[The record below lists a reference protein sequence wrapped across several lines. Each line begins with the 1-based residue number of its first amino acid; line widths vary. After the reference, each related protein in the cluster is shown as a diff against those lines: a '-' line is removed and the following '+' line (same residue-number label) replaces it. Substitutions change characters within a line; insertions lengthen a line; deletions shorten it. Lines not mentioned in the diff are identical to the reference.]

1 MTTKILV
8 SDKLDKAGLEILE
21 ASGLPVVMKPGMTED
36 ELCAEIVDY
45 DALIIRS
52 GTRVT
57 KKVIDAAKNLRLI
70 GRAGVGVDNVDIPY
84 ATEKGILIMN
94 TPSANTLSAAEHTCA
109 MILAMARNIPQAH
122 KSMHEGKWDRSAY
135 TGVELNGKTLGI
147 IGTGRVGLEV
157 AKRLKAFNMKMVA
170 SDPFPP
176 KKEVLDEIGIT
187 LLPNADEV
195 VKVADFITIHSPL
208 LPSTKGMISMPQFK
222 MMKPTCRVANV
233 ARGGIVDEDDLYTA
247 LKEKIIAGA
256 AFDVWCNEPLDE
268 NEKKLLELDNI
279 VTTPHLGAS
288 TKEAQL
294 RVAVDIAESAVK
306 YLKEGI
312 ITNAINVPRGK
323 LTPETAP
330 FVPLA
335 ERLGTFANHL
345 TLGKAVTSLEVVAN
359 GNLANGDTNLLRVH
373 AVKGYIRDMVGADN
387 ANIINAEPVAKSK
400 GIEIKDSKNPSSVNY
415 SNIIEIKVVADGE
428 SCSISGTS
436 FGDEPRLVGYN
447 GYSFNVPLNGNLVFL
462 NYADKTG
469 IVGAVGTV
477 LGQADVD
484 IKEMA
489 VAVKDGCSKAMMV
502 LIIGKP
508 LDESKVA
515 DLARAID
522 GTAKFVS
529 IN

>member
-8 SDKLDKAGLEILE
+8 SDKLDKVGLDILE

-52 GTRVT
+52 GTKVT
-57 KKVIDAAKNLRLI
+57 RKVIDAAKKLRLI

-109 MILAMARNIPQAH
+109 MILAMARNVPQAH
-122 KSMHEGKWDRSAY
+122 QSMHEGKWDRSKF

-157 AKRLKAFNMKMVA
+157 ARRLKAFNMTMVA

-176 KKEVLDEIGIT
+176 RQEVLDEIGIK

-195 VKVADFITIHSPL
+195 VKVADF
-208 LPSTKGMISMPQFK
+208 MISDAQFK
-222 MMKPTCRVANV
+222 MMKPTCRIANV
-233 ARGGIVDEDDLYTA
+233 ARGGIVNEDALYRA
-247 LKEKIIAGA
+247 LKDNVIAGA
-256 AFDVWCNEPLDE
+256 AFDVWCNEPLSE
-268 NEKKLLELDNI
+268 EEQKLLELPNL

-294 RVAVDIAESAVK
+294 RVAVDIANSAVK
-306 YLKEGI
+306 YLKDGI
-312 ITNAINVPRGK
+312 ITNAINAPRGK
-323 LTPETAP
+323 LTPETEP

-335 ERLGTFANHL
+335 EGLGVFANHL
-345 TLGKAVTSLEVVAN
+345 NAGKNVERFEVTAN
-359 GNLANGDTNLLRVH
+359 GSMAEGDTNLLRVY
-373 AVKGYIRDMVGADN
+373 AVKGFIRDMVGMDN
-387 ANIINAEPVAKSK
+387 ANLVNAEPIAKSK
-400 GIEIKDSKNPSSVNY
+400 GVEIKDSKNAGSVNY
-415 SNIIEIKVVADGE
+415 SNILEIKTVSGKDTETV
-428 SCSISGTS
+428 SGTV

-447 GYSFNVPLNGNLVFL
+447 VPLSGNMVFL
-462 NYADKTG
+462 NYADRTG

-477 LGQADVD
+477 LGKAGVD
-484 IKEMA
+484 IQQMA
-489 VAVKDGCSKAMMV
+489 VSVNGSGKALMV
-502 LIIGKP
+502 LLVGKA
-508 LDESKVA
+508 LDSKLV
-515 DLARAID
+515 DELAKAID
-522 GTAKFVS
+522 GTARFVAV
-529 IN
+529 N

>member
-8 SDKLDKAGLEILE
+8 SDKLDKAGLDILE

-52 GTRVT
+52 GTKVT
-57 KKVIDAAKNLRLI
+57 RKVIDAAKKLRLI

-109 MILAMARNIPQAH
+109 MILAMARNVPQAH
-122 KSMHEGKWDRSAY
+122 QSMHEGKWDRSKF

-157 AKRLKAFNMKMVA
+157 ARRLKAFNMTMVA

-176 KKEVLDEIGIT
+176 KQEVLDEIGIK

-208 LPSTKGMISMPQFK
+208 LPSTRDMISDAQFK
-222 MMKPTCRVANV
+222 MMKPSCRIANV
-233 ARGGIVDEDDLYTA
+233 ARGGIVNEDALYRA
-247 LKEKIIAGA
+247 LKDNVIAGA
-256 AFDVWCNEPLDE
+256 AFDVWCNEPLSDD
-268 NEKKLLELDNI
+268 EKKLLELPNL

-294 RVAVDIAESAVK
+294 RVAVDIANSAVK
-306 YLKEGI
+306 YLKDGI
-312 ITNAINVPRGK
+312 ITNAINAPRGK
-323 LTPETAP
+323 LTPETEP

-335 ERLGTFANHL
+335 EGLGVFANHL
-345 TLGKAVTSLEVVAN
+345 NSGKNVSSFEVVVN
-359 GNLANGDTNLLRVH
+359 GNMANGDTNLLRVY
-373 AVKGYIRDMVGADN
+373 AVKGFIRDMVGLEN
-387 ANIINAEPVAKSK
+387 ANMVNAEPIAKSK
-400 GIEIKDSKNPSSVNY
+400 GVDIKDSKNPGSVNY
-415 SNIIEIKVVADGE
+415 SNILEIKTVSGKCTE
-428 SCSISGTS
+428 TISGTV

-447 GYSFNVPLNGNLVFL
+447 GYSFNVPL
-462 NYADKTG
+462 
-469 IVGAVGTV
+469 
-477 LGQADVD
+477 
-484 IKEMA
+484 
-489 VAVKDGCSKAMMV
+489 
-502 LIIGKP
+502 
-508 LDESKVA
+508 
-515 DLARAID
+515 RA
-522 GTAKFVS
+522 TWS
-529 IN
+529 S

>member
-52 GTRVT
+52 GTKVT
-57 KKVIDAAKNLRLI
+57 RKVIDAGKKLRLI

-122 KSMHEGKWDRSAY
+122 QSMHEGKWDRSKF

-157 AKRLKAFNMKMVA
+157 ARRLKAFNMTMVA
-170 SDPFPP
+170 SDPYPP
-176 KKEVLDEIGIT
+176 RQEVLDEIGIK

-208 LPSTKGMISMPQFK
+208 LPSTKDMISDAQFK
-222 MMKPTCRVANV
+222 MMKPSCRIANV
-233 ARGGIVDEDDLYTA
+233 ARGGIVNEDALYRA
-247 LKEKIIAGA
+247 LKDNVIAGA
-256 AFDVWCNEPLDE
+256 AFDVWCNEPLSDD
-268 NEKKLLELDNI
+268 EKKLLELDNL

-294 RVAVDIAESAVK
+294 RVAVDIANSAVK

-312 ITNAINVPRGK
+312 ITNAINAPRGK
-323 LTPETAP
+323 ITPETEP

-335 ERLGTFANHL
+335 EGLGVFANHL
-345 TLGKAVTSLEVVAN
+345 NAGKNVSSFEVVVN
-359 GNLANGDTNLLRVH
+359 GDMANGDTNLLRVY
-373 AVKGYIRDMVGADN
+373 AVKGFIRDMVGMDN
-387 ANIINAEPVAKSK
+387 ANLVNAEPVAKAK
-400 GIEIKDSKNPSSVNY
+400 GVDIKDSKNPGSVNY
-415 SNIIEIKVVADGE
+415 SNILEVKTVAGGQIESV
-428 SCSISGTS
+428 SGTV

-447 GYSFNVPLNGNLVFL
+447 GYAFNVPLEGNMVFL
-462 NYADKTG
+462 NYTDKTG
-469 IVGAVGTV
+469 VVGAVGTV
-477 LGQADVD
+477 LGKAGVD
-484 IKEMA
+484 IKQMA
-489 VAVKDGCSKAMMV
+489 VSVNGSGKALMV
-502 LIIGKP
+502 LIVGKE
-508 LDESKVA
+508 LDASVTSE
-515 DLARAID
+515 LASAID
-522 GTAKFVS
+522 GTAKFVKV
-529 IN
+529 N

>member
-8 SDKLDKAGLEILE
+8 SDKLDKAGLDILE

-52 GTRVT
+52 GTKVT
-57 KKVIDAAKNLRLI
+57 RKVIDAAKKLRLI

-122 KSMHEGKWDRSAY
+122 QSMHEGKWDRSKF

-157 AKRLKAFNMKMVA
+157 ARRLKAFNMTMVA

-176 KKEVLDEIGIT
+176 RQEVLDEIGIK

-208 LPSTKGMISMPQFK
+208 LPSTKDMISDAQFK
-222 MMKPTCRVANV
+222 MMKPTCRIANV
-233 ARGGIVDEDDLYTA
+233 ARGGIVNEDALYRA
-247 LKEKIIAGA
+247 LKDNVIAGA
-256 AFDVWCNEPLDE
+256 AFDVWCNEPLSE
-268 NEKKLLELDNI
+268 EEKKLLELPNL

-294 RVAVDIAESAVK
+294 RVAVDIANSAVK
-306 YLKEGI
+306 YLRDGI
-312 ITNAINVPRGK
+312 ITNAINAPRGK
-323 LTPETAP
+323 LTPETEP

-335 ERLGTFANHL
+335 EGLGVFANHL
-345 TLGKAVTSLEVVAN
+345 NNGKNVTNFEVVAN
-359 GNLANGDTNLLRVH
+359 GDMANGDTNLLRVY
-373 AVKGYIRDMVGADN
+373 AVRGFIRDMVGMDN
-387 ANIINAEPVAKSK
+387 ANLVNAEPVAKAK
-400 GIEIKDSKNPSSVNY
+400 GVEIKDSKNPGSVNY
-415 SNIIEIKVVADGE
+415 SNILEIKTVADGVTE
-428 SCSISGTS
+428 TISGTV
-436 FGDEPRLVGYN
+436 FGEEPRLVGYN
-447 GYSFNVPLNGNLVFL
+447 GYSFNVPLGDDILFL
-462 NYADKTG
+462 KYPDKTG
-469 IVGAVGTV
+469 VVGAVGTV
-477 LGQADVD
+477 LGKAGID
-484 IKEMA
+484 IKQMA
-489 VAVKDGCSKAMMV
+489 VSVNGTGKALMILIVGKEPAESTVKELAAAV
-502 LIIGKP
+502 
-508 LDESKVA
+508 
-515 DLARAID
+515 D
-522 GTAKFVS
+522 GTAKFV
-529 IN
+529 NVH